1 MTDRAKLDAF
11 LATWPYARFLGMEA
25 MLDGEALTAVLPF
38 SAHLVGNPLIPAL
51 HGGVVGGFLELAALA
66 ELAASAPD
74 GHAPRTVDITI
85 DYLRPAR
92 DLTTY
97 ARAEVIKR
105 GRRVVNVQVAAW
117 QENPASPVATLRGH
131 FVVNGP
137 SPPAHPGEGRDAG
150 KTKNIQHEGH

>member
-1 MTDRAKLDAF
+1 MTEQAKVDTF
-11 LATWPYARFLGMEA
+11 LASWPYARFLGLEA
-25 MLDGEALTAVLPF
+25 MVEAGALTCVLPF
-38 SAHLVGNPLIPAL
+38 SPHLIGNPLIPAL

-92 DLTTY
+92 DSTTY

-105 GRRVVNVQVAAW
+105 GRRVANIQVTAW
-117 QENPASPVATLRGH
+117 QENRAAPVATLRGH
-131 FVVNGP
+131 FVLSTNGR
-137 SPPAHPGEGRDAG
+137 G
-150 KTKNIQHEGH
+150 

>member
-1 MTDRAKLDAF
+1 MTDRAKMKAF
-11 LATWPYARFLGMEA
+11 LAGWPYARFLGIEPA
-25 MLDGEALTAVLPF
+25 AQGEAVTAVLPF

-51 HGGVVGGFLELAALA
+51 HGGVVGGFLELTALA

-92 DLTTY
+92 AATTY

-105 GRRVVNVQVAAW
+105 GRRVVNVQVTAW
-117 QENPASPVATLRGH
+117 QENPATPVATLRGH
-131 FVVNGP
+131 FVWNGP
-137 SPPAHPGEGRDAG
+137 AAG
-150 KTKNIQHEGH
+150 